1 LLIQKNGYIYILFQ
15 ILNLVNQ
22 ACFLNLKKLY
32 ILSIFSVFLIQS
44 SSAQKA
50 IPEDANEHFKYGN
63 YLDALNIY
71 KKLIEKYPKKIDY
84 PYKAG
89 LCILLTEGDKT
100 EAIKYLEKAAENN
113 ADADAYFYLGKA
125 YHVNLMLNKSIEAYN
140 TYITKGPGT
149 KIEIVDRE
157 LEIVNNAKKLMQA
170 PIDVSFE
177 NAGPK
182 INSEYPDYY
191 PFVTPNESFMIFTT
205 RRKNGT
211 KEFDGYY
218 PSSINYSTV
227 VNGEFT
233 IAKKGSSMINST
245 FDDQAVGLSYNADKM
260 YIYFDDIKSKGDIYE
275 ADIKDFKFKKKIKMG
290 DNVNS
295 KGFESAATISA
306 DGNTLFFASHRPGGK
321 GGKDIYMTRK
331 LPTGNWALPQNLGE
345 NINTKYDENFP
356 NLFYDGTTL
365 YFSSKGHNTMG
376 GYDYFKSTWDLETNK
391 WSKAEN
397 IGYPINTVRDDMC
410 ISFTEDKRHAYIS
423 AWRKDSYG
431 FQDIYKVTFNELD
444 ARETIIKS
452 KILEQGKTEPI
463 KDAFV
468 IITNNRTQEERHYVP
483 SAKNGSLLIT
493 LLPGSYMVMIDAPG
507 YAPLDENLIIK
518 GKSDFIPFMSK
529 EFTLTK

>member
-1 LLIQKNGYIYILFQ
+1 MKVIKAFILL
-15 ILNLVNQ
+15 
-22 ACFLNLKKLY
+22 
-32 ILSIFSVFLIQS
+32 IFSVFLINCS
-44 SSAQKA
+44 FAQR
-50 IPEDANEHFKYGN
+50 PDAAAAEEHFKYGN
-63 YLDALNIY
+63 YIDALKVY
-71 KKLIEKYPKKIDY
+71 KKLIEKDPKNIDY

-89 LCILLTEGDKT
+89 LCILFTEDNKT
-100 EAIKYLEKAAENN
+100 DAVKYLEKAAEND
-113 ADADAYFYLGKA
+113 ADEDAYFYLGKA
-125 YHVNLMLNKSIEAYN
+125 YHSNLMLDKAIEAFN
-140 TYITKGPGT
+140 IYITKGPGT

-157 LEIVNNAKKLMQA
+157 LEMVNNAKKLLQS
-170 PIDVSFE
+170 PIDISFE
-177 NAGPK
+177 NAGAN

-205 RRKNGT
+205 RRKSGV

-218 PSSINYSTV
+218 PSAINYSKV
-227 VNGEFT
+227 VDGEFAS
-233 IAKKGSSMINST
+233 AKKGNSMINST
-245 FDDQAVGLSYNADKM
+245 FDDQAVGLSYNADKL

-275 ADIKDFKFKKKIKMG
+275 ADIKDFKFKKKVKMG
-290 DNVNS
+290 SNVNS

-306 DGNTLFFASHRPGGK
+306 DGNTLFFASHRSGDS

-331 LPTGNWALPQNLGE
+331 LPNGDWALPQNLGE

-356 NLFYDGTTL
+356 NLFYDGKTL
-365 YFSSKGHNTMG
+365 YFSSKGHNSVG
-376 GYDYFKSTWDLETNK
+376 GYDYFKSTWDPETNE

-397 IGYPINTVRDDMC
+397 IGYPLNTTRDDIC
-410 ISFTEDKRHAYIS
+410 ISFTEDQRHAYIS
-423 AWRKDSYG
+423 AWRKDSKG

-452 KILEQGKTEPI
+452 KILEMGGTEPI

-468 IITNNRTQEERHYVP
+468 IITNNRTQEERHYTP
-483 SAKNGSLLIT
+483 SQKNGSLLIT

-507 YAPLDENLIIK
+507 YAPLDENLVIK